1 MGHLHYYGMHQMS
14 QNKKFR
20 MIHYRQ
26 LDHLRHHD
34 SFSFIIPDF
43 ETVTAD
49 CLLGIESTVIKLAPL
64 SSIKLFMAYSR
75 DPSSPSLIID
85 DWITGFDT
93 Q

>member
-1 MGHLHYYGMHQMS
+1 MTWIFASISLKASYSLTIRFINYETS
-14 QNKKFR
+14 W
-20 MIHYRQ
+20 I
-26 LDHLRHHD
+26 HD
-34 SFSFIIPDF
+34 SFSLFIQDP

-64 SSIKLFMAYSR
+64 SSIKLFMAHSR